1 MFAKLQSLFTSAN
14 CKALRVA
21 LEEARQ
27 MVLSHWNQIEVL
39 TSEIESLKD
48 RLSDECN
55 SVTLLIDKV
64 EQAKFETKQQR
75 KQIAIV
81 IGDALSLTDLS
92 RPDIL
97 ENKTSIASL
106 KRTVT
111 NHRLALE
118 SVKRVL
124 DSLTKDPA

>member
-14 CKALRVA
+14 CEALRVA

-64 EQAKFETKQQR
+64 EQAKFEMKQQR
-75 KQIAIV
+75 KRIADAL
-81 IGDALSLTDLS
+81 GDALSLANLDI
-92 RPDIL
+92 PDIIA
-97 ENKTSIASL
+97 NKTSIATL

-111 NHRLALE
+111 NHRLAIE
-118 SVKRVL
+118 AVKRVL
-124 DSLTKDPA
+124 DSIAKDPA